1 MFRGFFIPKN
11 MILIDKTQV
20 DPFANKVFT
29 LRPTLIDPKF
39 LIELENK
46 ITNVITISPLTDS
59 STVNYIQVFN
69 FDLVGIE
76 TLENGNYNYKL
87 YEGTSITGIDSDSK
101 LLEIGLMQILGSG
114 NCITADIAYND
125 DNDSDDVMY
134 YACTN

>member
-11 MILIDKTQV
+11 MILIDKT
-20 DPFANKVFT
+20 DIGSFSNKVFT

-69 FDLVGIE
+69 FDLVNIE
-76 TLENGNYNYKL
+76 IDLENGKYNYKL
-87 YEGTSITGIDSDSK
+87 YEGTSAIAIDSDSK
-101 LLEIGLMQILGSG
+101 LLEIGLMQLLGSG

-125 DNDSDDVMY
+125 DSDDVMY
-134 YACTN
+134 YDCTN